1 MLSLSKLRGE
11 KSKMK
16 LSIEKAKAASIIAII
31 LLMSSVMLIAVPV
44 QPVEGQLSTVQQSL
58 TVPTGEVPYVT
69 TDTKAVISFRPNPI
83 GLGQALLINVWINPA
98 LNTNRGFLS
107 GQTGC
112 YKVTLTKPGGT
123 QEILEMRSTF
133 SDAASY
139 VEYTVDQVGEWKI
152 KFEFLGTY
160 FPEGQYYNGYRVEN
174 SSGSYLKSAYYKP
187 SSTAEYTFTVQN
199 EMVLSWPPSPLPTDY
214 WTRPVHYAH
223 REWWPILGNW
233 PTTGYQGDY
242 FGVLWDQMYPD
253 TSPGWSPNYLF
264 HPFVQGPESPHIVW
278 KIERGGSR
286 QGGIIG
292 AYGTQEGQYIDPGV
306 PSVVYNGRCYQTYT
320 KPGVGSVAACYDL
333 RTGEIFYEI
342 PTAQG
347 GVTPSYVVY
356 VTPSVSTRYSEVLAG
371 GTHNVE
377 LVTISGG
384 RLYKVH
390 PYTGAV
396 TGNYSISPL
405 TGSGGTF
412 HNQLDGYVASI
423 QNIGNSSNPEYR
435 LINWTTSGSSST
447 LAGRIIS
454 NTSYA
459 RNSIGGYSDWGEGYF
474 VATTNP
480 TPDGIG
486 AWYGL
491 QLPIYDLYTGELI
504 RNITSNHPDT
514 SFSMLCTCVDHGK
527 VAVVTQDGHVK
538 AWDLRT
544 GQLAW
549 DFAMDFPWSA
559 TGFGVYGVA
568 SAYGLFFRPAYDG
581 LYAIDWETG
590 ELAWKF
596 SRYTRAAFES
606 PYTDVIGGAEVNPG
620 MTNVRIADGKV
631 YIYDGEHSVDQ
642 PRDRGWGLWCIN
654 ATTGEYLWDI
664 AMVGSTAFGQE
675 PSTGPIVDG
684 YLVFPS
690 TLGIQYVIG
699 RGKSA
704 TTVTAPDVAVPLGTD
719 VLIRGTVLDMSPAQ
733 PGTPCVSQESMR
745 TQMEYL
751 HFQFP
756 IGGIWNNETITGVPV
771 SLSAIDEDG
780 TYYDLGTTVSNGYS
794 GVFSLAWT
802 PPAEGK
808 YEIIASFGPDES
820 YGSSSST
827 TAVLVG
833 PAPEET
839 VPPTVEPPVDYMPTL
854 YGILVAVIAAI
865 IIGIVAVLLV
875 LRKRQ

>member
-1 MLSLSKLRGE
+1 MKFSKNV
-11 KSKMK
+11 
-16 LSIEKAKAASIIAII
+16 AKASVAII
-31 LLMSSVMLIAVPV
+31 LVLLFASVTLTTV
-44 QPVEGQLSTVQQSL
+44 QITPVEGQLSSFQQSL

-98 LNTNRGFLS
+98 LDTNRGLLS

-112 YKVTLTKPGGT
+112 LKVTLTKPDET
-123 QEILEMRSTF
+123 QEVLTMRSTF

-139 VEYTVDQVGEWKI
+139 VEYTVDQAGEWKI

-160 FPEGQYYNGYRVEN
+160 FPAGRYYNGYLVEN
-174 SSGSYLKSAYYKP
+174 SSGSYIESAYYKP
-187 SSTAEYTFTVQN
+187 SSTDEYTFTVQN
-199 EMVLSWPPSPLPTDY
+199 EMVYSWPASPLPTDY

-233 PTTGYQGDY
+233 PSTGYQGDY

-253 TSPGWSPNYLF
+253 TNPQWSNSYLF
-264 HPFVQGPESPHIVW
+264 QPFVQAPESSHIVW

-292 AYGTQEGQYIDPGV
+292 AYGTQEGQMIDPGV

-320 KPGVGSVAACYDL
+320 KPGAGSVAACYDL

-342 PTAQG
+342 PTAEG

-447 LAGRIIS
+447 LSGRIMS

-459 RNSIGGYSDWGEGYF
+459 RSSLPSYIDWNEGIG
-474 VATTNP
+474 VVTNMP

-491 QLPIYDLYTGELI
+491 SVDVFDLYTGELL
-504 RNITSNHPDT
+504 RTITSNHPDT
-514 SFSMLCTCVDHGK
+514 SYSPLATCVDHGK
-527 VAVVTQDGHVK
+527 VAVITQGGAVK

-544 GQLAW
+544 GQVAW
-549 DFAMDFPWSA
+549 TFEMDYPWGS

-568 SAYGLFFRPAYDG
+568 SAYGLFFRPSYDG

-590 ELAWKF
+590 ELAWKS

-606 PYTDVIGGAEVNPG
+606 PYTDVIGGSEVNPG

-631 YIYDGEHSVDQ
+631 YIYDGEHSADQ
-642 PRDRGWGLWCIN
+642 PRDRGWGLWCFN
-654 ATTGEYLWDI
+654 VTNGEYLWDI
-664 AMVGSTAFGQE
+664 AIYGNTAFGHE

-699 RGKSA
+699 KGKSA
-704 TTVTAPDVAVPLGTD
+704 TTITSPDTAITLGTAA
-719 VLIRGTVLDMSPAQ
+719 VLKGTVLDQSPAQ
-733 PGTPCVSQESMR
+733 PGTPCVSQDSMR

-756 IGGIWNNETITGVPV
+756 IGGIWNNETITGVSV
-771 SLSAIDEDG
+771 SLDVCDPNGNYQHIDDVVTE
-780 TYYDLGTTVSNGYS
+780 GYS
-794 GVFSLAWT
+794 GTFGYTWT
-802 PPAEGK
+802 PDLVGQYTVTATFCG
-808 YEIIASFGPDES
+808 DDS
-820 YGSSSST
+820 YGSSSAT
-827 TAVLVG
+827 TYVSVVEA
-833 PAPEET
+833 PAAT
-839 VPPTVEPPVDYMPTL
+839 PTPEPPQAPPDSIPY
-854 YGILVAVIAAI
+854 
-865 IIGIVAVLLV
+865 IIGIGIAMIIAVAIATILI
-875 LRKRQ
+875 LRKRA